1 MADTAPFYR
10 MGEPNIIPV
19 SPTSAI
25 NQFTIVRPKNATS
38 FRIINNNPFA
48 VRLAGTPTG
57 KPFVLVTTTTGW
69 LWMPGVEAIYGTVN
83 PLLVSAMSVDGPF
96 AATDP
101 TQKAGV
107 GVLELQYGTGA

>member
-19 SPTSAI
+19 GPTSAS

-38 FRIINNNPFA
+38 FRIVNNNPFA
-48 VRLAGTPTG
+48 VRLVGTPAG
-57 KPFVLVTTTTGW
+57 KAFVQVTSTTGW
-69 LWMPGVEAIYGTVN
+69 LWMPGVEAIYGTVS
-83 PLLVSAMSVDGPF
+83 PLLVSVMSVDGPF
-96 AATDP
+96 GAFDP
-101 TQKAGV
+101 AQKAGT

>member
-19 SPTSAI
+19 SPTSAS

-38 FRIINNNPFA
+38 FRIVNNNPFA
-48 VRLAGTPTG
+48 VRLRGTATG
-57 KPFVLVTTTTGW
+57 QSFQIVSTTTGW
-69 LWMPGVEAIYGTVN
+69 LWMPGVEAIYETVS
-83 PLLVSAMSVDGPF
+83 PVFVSVMSVDGPF
-96 AATDP
+96 GAFDP
-101 TQKAGV
+101 AQKAGT